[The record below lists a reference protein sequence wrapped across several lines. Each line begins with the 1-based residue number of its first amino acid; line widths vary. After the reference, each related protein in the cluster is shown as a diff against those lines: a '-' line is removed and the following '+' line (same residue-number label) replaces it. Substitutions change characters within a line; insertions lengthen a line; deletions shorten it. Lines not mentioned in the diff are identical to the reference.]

1 MTDAKDVLL
10 TVKVDK
16 ALDRAI
22 QKTVTLLGYKSKA
35 ELAREALRE
44 FLIRR
49 KLYNLFGGEIV
60 NQSPKDMT
68 AKEALEQIRGMLQ
81 GLSREQVE
89 KEITAARDEVAREL
103 LGDES

>member
-1 MTDAKDVLL
+1 MNESNDVLL
-10 TVKVDK
+10 SVKVDK

-60 NQSPKDMT
+60 NQETKDMT

-81 GLSREQVE
+81 GLTREQVD
-89 KEITAARDEVAREL
+89 KEITAARDDVAREL

>member
-1 MTDAKDVLL
+1 MNESNDVLL
-10 TVKVDK
+10 SVKVEK

-60 NQSPKDMT
+60 NQETKNMT

-81 GLSREQVE
+81 GLTREQVD
-89 KEITAARDEVAREL
+89 KEITAARDDVAREL